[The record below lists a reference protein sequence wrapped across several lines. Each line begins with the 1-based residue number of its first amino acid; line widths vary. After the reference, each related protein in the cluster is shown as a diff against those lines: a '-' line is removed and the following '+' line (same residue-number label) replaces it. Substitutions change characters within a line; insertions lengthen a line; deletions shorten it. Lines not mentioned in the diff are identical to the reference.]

1 MLKLIQELMRLYL
14 PEGAVT
20 EEALQAHILGQQTLP
35 VDVTTSGGLTRAI
48 AIPFHRIPRLEE
60 GRHWTLLC
68 EVAHALQAELDLP
81 APAVSIASVDGFC
94 LWLSLAVPLP
104 SMQAGQFVELLRQAY
119 FPEMEPVIGTPA
131 ELPPCLNRETGR
143 WSAFINPGM
152 GASFIGEPGLE
163 IAPPQAAQA
172 GFLEGLES
180 ITPVQFDRALARLLA
195 RGGAPAAAA
204 SADTD
209 AAAEAAP
216 SAAPAP
222 APACPAGAPDGLLLK
237 DATLEDI
244 VRHLHALNIEPTFR
258 HLLPPRGQG

>member
-35 VDVTTSGGLTRAI
+35 VEITTSGGLTRAI
-48 AIPFHRIPRLEE
+48 AIPFNRIPKLDE

-81 APAVSIASVDGFC
+81 APAVSIGSSGGFC
-94 LWLSLAVPLP
+94 LWLSLAVALP
-104 SMQAGQFVELLRQAY
+104 SLQAGQFVELLRQAY
-119 FPEMEPVIGTPA
+119 FPEMEPVIGAPA
-131 ELPPCLNRETGR
+131 ELPPCLNRDTGR
-143 WSAFINPGM
+143 WAAFINPGM

-172 GFLEGLES
+172 AFLEGLES
-180 ITPVQFDRALARLLA
+180 IAPDRFDQALDRLLA
-195 RGGAPAAAA
+195 RTEAPVAQAN
-204 SADTD
+204 
-209 AAAEAAP
+209 AAAEAA
-216 SAAPAP
+216 SAPAL
-222 APACPAGAPDGLLLK
+222 PAGAPPEGLLLK

-244 VRHLHALNIEPTFR
+244 VRHLHARNIEPTFR
-258 HLLPPRGQG
+258 HLLPADRKV

>member
-35 VDVTTSGGLTRAI
+35 VEITTSGGLTRAI
-48 AIPFHRIPRLEE
+48 AIPFNRIPKLDE

-81 APAVSIASVDGFC
+81 APAVSIGSSGGFC
-94 LWLSLAVPLP
+94 LWLSLAVALP
-104 SMQAGQFVELLRQAY
+104 SLQAGQFVELLRQAY
-119 FPEMEPVIGTPA
+119 FPEMEPVIGAPT
-131 ELPPCLNRETGR
+131 ELPPCLNRDTGR
-143 WSAFINPGM
+143 WAAFINPGM

-172 GFLEGLES
+172 AFLEGLES
-180 ITPVQFDRALARLLA
+180 IAPDRFDQALDRLLA
-195 RGGAPAAAA
+195 RIDAPAAQANA
-204 SADTD
+204 P
-209 AAAEAAP
+209 AEAA
-216 SAAPAP
+216 AAPAL
-222 APACPAGAPDGLLLK
+222 PAGAPPEGLLLK

-244 VRHLHALNIEPTFR
+244 VRHLHARNIEPTFR
-258 HLLPPRGQG
+258 HLLPSAHNM

>member
-35 VDVTTSGGLTRAI
+35 TDILTAAGMTRAI
-48 AIPFHRIPRLEE
+48 AIPFHRIPKADE

-81 APAVSIASVDGFC
+81 APAVSIASGGGFC
-94 LWLSLAVPLP
+94 LWLSLAMPLP
-104 SMQAGQFVELLRQAY
+104 SLQAGQFVELLRQAY
-119 FPEMEPVIGTPA
+119 FPEMEATIGAPG

-143 WSAFINPGM
+143 WAAFINPGM
-152 GASFIGEPGLE
+152 GSSFIGEPGLE

-172 GFLEGLES
+172 AFLEGLES
-180 ITPVQFDRALARLLA
+180 IGAEDFDRAFDALFARSEGRA
-195 RGGAPAAAA
+195 GAQPAATDAPASETAQPYAG
-204 SADTD
+204 
-209 AAAEAAP
+209 AAP
-216 SAAPAP
+216 E
-222 APACPAGAPDGLLLK
+222 GLLLK
-237 DATLEDI
+237 DASLEDI

-258 HLLPPRGQG
+258 HLLPSAAKG

>member
-20 EEALQAHILGQQTLP
+20 EEALQAHILGQQALP
-35 VDVTTSGGLTRAI
+35 VEITTSGGLTRAI
-48 AIPFHRIPRLEE
+48 AIPFQRIPKPDE

-68 EVAHALQAELDLP
+68 DVAHALQAELDLP
-81 APAVSIASVDGFC
+81 APAVSIGSGGGFC
-94 LWLSLAVPLP
+94 LWLSLAVALP
-104 SMQAGQFVELLRQAY
+104 SLQVGQFVELLRQAY
-119 FPEMEPVIGTPA
+119 FPEMEPVIGAPT

-143 WSAFINPGM
+143 WAAFINPGM

-172 GFLEGLES
+172 AFLEGLES
-180 ITPVQFDRALARLLA
+180 IDPVSFDRALARLLA
-195 RGGAPAAAA
+195 RDQVPVEAEDTAAEPAAMLSTPAPALLRPAAAP
-204 SADTD
+204 
-209 AAAEAAP
+209 E
-216 SAAPAP
+216 
-222 APACPAGAPDGLLLK
+222 GLLLK

-258 HLLPPRGQG
+258 HLIPSGRQA

>member
-35 VDVTTSGGLTRAI
+35 VDITTSGGLTRAI
-48 AIPFHRIPRLEE
+48 VIPFHRIPKHDE

-68 EVAHALQAELDLP
+68 EVAHALQADLDLP

-104 SMQAGQFVELLRQAY
+104 SLQAGQFVELLRQAY
-119 FPEMEPVIGTPA
+119 FPEIEPVIGTPA

-143 WSAFINPGM
+143 WTAFINPGM

-172 GFLEGLES
+172 AFLERLES
-180 ITPVQFDRALARLLA
+180 IDPVSFDRALARLLA
-195 RGGAPAAAA
+195 RAEPSPEPADAVATPASEPAPV
-204 SADTD
+204 
-209 AAAEAAP
+209 
-216 SAAPAP
+216 SAAPAGT
-222 APACPAGAPDGLLLK
+222 APEGLLLK
-237 DATLEDI
+237 DASLEDI
-244 VRHLHALNIEPTFR
+244 VRHLHARNIEPTFR
-258 HLLPPRGQG
+258 HLLPSDRKA

>member
-35 VDVTTSGGLTRAI
+35 VEITTSGGLTRAI
-48 AIPFHRIPRLEE
+48 AIPFNRIPKLDE

-81 APAVSIASVDGFC
+81 APAVSIGSSGGFC
-94 LWLSLAVPLP
+94 LWLSLAVALP
-104 SMQAGQFVELLRQAY
+104 SLQAGQFVELLRQAY
-119 FPEMEPVIGTPA
+119 FPEMEPVIGAPT
-131 ELPPCLNRETGR
+131 ELPPCLNRDTGR
-143 WSAFINPGM
+143 WAAFINPGM

-172 GFLEGLES
+172 AFLEGLES
-180 ITPVQFDRALARLLA
+180 IALDRFDQALDRLLA
-195 RGGAPAAAA
+195 RTDAPAAQANA
-204 SADTD
+204 P
-209 AAAEAAP
+209 AEAA
-216 SAAPAP
+216 AAPAL
-222 APACPAGAPDGLLLK
+222 PAGAPPEGLLLK

-244 VRHLHALNIEPTFR
+244 VRHLHARNIEPTFR
-258 HLLPPRGQG
+258 HLLPSARNI

>member
-48 AIPFHRIPRLEE
+48 AIPFHRIPKLEE

-204 SADTD
+204 DTD
-209 AAAEAAP
+209 ASAEAVP

-222 APACPAGAPDGLLLK
+222 APSGPAGALDGLLLK

>member
-35 VDVTTSGGLTRAI
+35 VDITTSGGLTRAI
-48 AIPFHRIPRLEE
+48 VIPFHRIPKLDE

-104 SMQAGQFVELLRQAY
+104 SLQAGQFVELLRQAY

-143 WSAFINPGM
+143 WAAFINPGM

-172 GFLEGLES
+172 AFLEGLES
-180 ITPVQFDRALARLLA
+180 IAPDRFDQALDRLLA
-195 RGGAPAAAA
+195 RTDAGAEAA
-204 SADTD
+204 D
-209 AAAEAAP
+209 AAATAP
-216 SAAPAP
+216 PAPAP
-222 APACPAGAPDGLLLK
+222 APAGTRAGLLLK
-237 DATLEDI
+237 AATLEGI

-258 HLLPPRGQG
+258 HLLPRHSDA

>member
-35 VDVTTSGGLTRAI
+35 VDITTSGGLTRAI
-48 AIPFHRIPRLEE
+48 VIPFHRIPRLEE

-68 EVAHALQAELDLP
+68 EAAHALQAELDLP

-104 SMQAGQFVELLRQAY
+104 SLQAGQFVELLRQAY
-119 FPEMEPVIGTPA
+119 FPEMEPVIGAPA
-131 ELPPCLNRETGR
+131 ELPPSLNRETGR
-143 WSAFINPGM
+143 WTAFINPGM

-172 GFLEGLES
+172 AFLEGLES
-180 ITPVQFDRALARLLA
+180 IDPVRFDRALARLLA
-195 RGGAPAAAA
+195 R
-204 SADTD
+204 
-209 AAAEAAP
+209 AAP
-216 SAAPAP
+216 SAAQAEPAAEPAPMSSPPAP
-222 APACPAGAPDGLLLK
+222 APPRPAAAPEGLLLK

-258 HLLPPRGQG
+258 HLIPSGRRA

>member
-48 AIPFHRIPRLEE
+48 AIPFHRIPKAEE

-68 EVAHALQAELDLP
+68 EVAHALQSELDLP

-104 SMQAGQFVELLRQAY
+104 SLQAGQFVELLRQAY
-119 FPEMEPVIGTPA
+119 FPEIEPVIGTPA

-143 WSAFINPGM
+143 WTAFINPGM
-152 GASFIGEPGLE
+152 GASFVGEPGLE

-180 ITPVQFDRALARLLA
+180 ITPVAFDRAMDRLLA
-195 RGGAPAAAA
+195 PAMAADETVQPTADAPATVAAA
-204 SADTD
+204 SAVP
-209 AAAEAAP
+209 EN
-216 SAAPAP
+216 
-222 APACPAGAPDGLLLK
+222 LLLK

-258 HLLPPRGQG
+258 HLLPPARA